1 MKNRFD
7 VIIVGAGP
15 VGLWVACEVKLAGID
30 VAVIERR
37 AGPTAQSRALTIHGR
52 SLELFALRG
61 IADRLLKTGRPIPT
75 GHYAVLDT
83 RLDFSPF
90 DTRFPYT
97 LFIPQAVTEA
107 KLEERAMELG
117 VTVRRGVEVK
127 AIGDRGDHV
136 RIATE
141 GEEFVAEYVVGADG
155 ARSIVRQ
162 QASIAY
168 EGPEARNTMLLGDVV
183 LDNPPSA
190 PVVSVTNER
199 GLVMLAPL
207 GDGKHHRIV
216 MVDPEQTHVPRTEP
230 VTLDQLAKPAA
241 RIAGQDFAMRDPI
254 WMSRFTDET
263 HLASTYNK
271 GRVLL
276 AGDAA
281 HIHAPMGGQGMNVGL
296 QDAMNLGWKL
306 AAVVKGEAPT
316 VLLDTYTAERRPVG
330 EALYANT
337 LAQAGLVTRFDANTL
352 ALRATLND
360 LLTIPAVNRRLAG
373 ELSGFDVAYGSEAKE
388 ALFSSKLAEGVRI
401 PDIDISVEEG
411 SSTIYSLLREGNWL
425 HVEFDAG
432 SRADAPDWLS
442 KERIRF
448 VSARVVGHPAF
459 TGLKALLVRP
469 DGYVSSVLRGSEA

>member
-7 VIIVGAGP
+7 VIVVGAGP
-15 VGLWVACEVKLAGID
+15 VGLWVACELKLAGIE

-37 AGPTAQSRALTIHGR
+37 AEPTTQSRALTIHGR
-52 SLELFALRG
+52 SLEVFALRG
-61 IADRLLKTGRPIPT
+61 IADRVLATGKPIPT

-107 KLEERAMELG
+107 KLEERALELG
-117 VTVRRGVEVK
+117 VTVLRGVEVK
-127 AIGDRGDHV
+127 AVEDEGDHV
-136 RIATE
+136 RVATE
-141 GEEFVAEYVVGADG
+141 GEEFVADYVVGADG

-162 QASIAY
+162 QAGIAY

-183 LDNPPSA
+183 LDNPPST
-190 PVVSVTNER
+190 PVVAVANER

-216 MVDPEQTHVPRTEP
+216 MVDPEQTHLPRTEP

-241 RIAGQDFAMRDPI
+241 RIVGQDFAPRDPI

-306 AAVVKGEAPT
+306 AAVVRGEAPAG
-316 VLLDTYTAERRPVG
+316 LLDSYTAERRPVG
-330 EALYANT
+330 EALYTNT
-337 LAQAGLVTRFDANTL
+337 LAQVGLVTRFDPTTL

-360 LLTIPAVNRRLAG
+360 LLRIPAVNRQLAG
-373 ELSGFDVAYGSEAKE
+373 EVSGFDVVYGADARE
-388 ALFSSKLAEGVRI
+388 ALCSGKLAAGVRI
-401 PDIDISVEEG
+401 PDIDVPANG
-411 SSTIYSLLREGNWL
+411 SSSAIYGLMTEGNWL
-425 HVEFDAG
+425 HIAFDAG
-432 SRADAPDWLS
+432 AEAITPDWLS

-448 VSARVVGHPAF
+448 VTTSAVEQPAF
-459 TGLKALLVRP
+459 AGLRAALVRP
-469 DGYVSSVLRGSEA
+469 DGYVSSVVA